1 MKQCLEE
8 TWSRDKELRQREKEA
23 SRMKELVTELE
34 VQVWL
39 REQDS
44 SQAAEQKRQS
54 LEEAKRRSEEARR
67 QLAEEI

>member
-1 MKQCLEE
+1 
-8 TWSRDKELRQREKEA
+8 
-23 SRMKELVTELE
+23 MKELVTELE